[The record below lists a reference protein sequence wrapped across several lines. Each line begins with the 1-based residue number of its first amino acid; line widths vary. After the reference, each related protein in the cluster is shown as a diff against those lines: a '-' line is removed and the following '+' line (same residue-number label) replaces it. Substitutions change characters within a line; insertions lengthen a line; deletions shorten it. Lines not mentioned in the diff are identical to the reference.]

1 MPERN
6 PSDTDQT
13 QKDQR
18 NVQVRLSTS
27 FVILKQELGQ
37 KQRSRKGGQKEV
49 EGE

>member
-6 PSDTDQT
+6 PSDTDKAQE
-13 QKDQR
+13 DQR

-27 FVILKQELGQ
+27 FVILKQELSQ